1 MNVWVAIAATIVII
15 ICIVSFI
22 YYQKS
27 KSKYNEILDQG
38 PEEFKDKKVSFAD
51 DHGLPLDDSESISE
65 IEKATNDIYA
75 KQELT
80 QKVEARDVTETEPI
94 INMPVFEMSGMM
106 HGTKTENQI
115 KKEMP
120 KFTSLL
126 GVNRHETTVED
137 ELEEHNLTKD
147 AVGMFQR
154 QKRQAAQPIK
164 PRMSLGMRMM
174 GADQAANLIREFEQK
189 PEDMKQANMVMSK
202 IEEKK
207 EQTKTKSKKTKAD
220 RKHRKNKE

>member
-15 ICIVSFI
+15 VCIVAFV
-22 YYQKS
+22 YHQKS
-27 KSKYNEILDQG
+27 KLKNDEILNQG
-38 PEEFKDKKVSFAD
+38 LTEIKDKKVSFAD
-51 DHGLPLDDSESISE
+51 EHGLPLDDSESISE
-65 IEKATNDIYA
+65 IEKATNDIYNKPA
-75 KQELT
+75 LT

-94 INMPVFEMSGMM
+94 IDMPVIEMSGIT
-106 HGTKTENQI
+106 HGMKTENQI
-115 KKEMP
+115 KNEIP

-126 GVNRHETTVED
+126 GINRHETAAVD
-137 ELEEHNLTKD
+137 ELEENNLTDD